1 LNPSLFL
8 KFVSVSFQKE
18 ITYRFDYFMGIL
30 NGFLYVFI
38 FTSVWKALYS
48 QSDATAH
55 NGFTLTGIIT
65 FAVMAMVV
73 RISFTQDDTVI
84 YKKVQDGSVAIDLI
98 RPVSFFFMHLAESS
112 GLSLFH
118 LCARSVPIILI
129 SSLIF
134 DIEIP
139 AEALR
144 LLTFLLSAILG
155 YLILFMVNFA
165 FGLLAFWF
173 VEIFPFLLFKY
184 GMLTLFGGG
193 IVPID
198 FFPEPLKVVADF
210 LPFQQVL
217 YIPTTILIGH
227 AEASELL
234 PMIAT
239 QFIWIFALAAVCRT
253 MWRAGQNKLVIQGG

>member
-1 LNPSLFL
+1 
-8 KFVSVSFQKE
+8 
-18 ITYRFDYFMGIL
+18 MGVL

-48 QSDATAH
+48 QSDVASH
-55 NGFTLTGIIT
+55 NGFTLNGIIT
-65 FAVMAMVV
+65 FAVMAMAV
-73 RISFTQDDTVI
+73 RIAFTQDDTVI

-112 GLSLFH
+112 GHSLFH
-118 LCARSVPIILI
+118 FCARSLPIIFI
-129 SSLIF
+129 SSLLF
-134 DIEIP
+134 EIEIP
-139 AEALR
+139 AEPLR
-144 LLTFLLSAILG
+144 LLVFLLSAILG

-198 FFPEPLKVVADF
+198 FFPEPLKIVAHL

-217 YIPTTILIGH
+217 YVPTTILIGH
-227 AEASELL
+227 ASYGDLA

-239 QFIWIFALAAVCRT
+239 QFGWIIALTAICRT